1 MRGGRRGEAGGRTK
15 APGKTASR
23 EWVAETWVGEP
34 TGRMSV
40 FSRLNL
46 EPIVLE
52 VSVRQ
57 EPMAG
62 RSSWVETNRL
72 VSSAYMASLAG
83 GRERTDTPEIA
94 RRRCMPRG
102 SMAKSYRRQDKGSPW
117 RTPRARV
124 KGRL

>member
-1 MRGGRRGEAGGRTK
+1 MRGRGGGERGGRTNAL
-15 APGKTASR
+15 GKTASR
-23 EWVAETWVGEP
+23 EWVAETWAGEP

-57 EPMAG
+57 EPMAR
-62 RSSWVETNRL
+62 RSSWAETNRL
-72 VSSAYMASLAG
+72 VSSAYMVSLTG
-83 GRERTDTPEIA
+83 GRERTDRPEMA
-94 RRRCMPRG
+94 RRRRMPRG

>member
-1 MRGGRRGEAGGRTK
+1 MEVPMRVHWPMIFRMWARICTQRGWARSGEPTQTPRTRRGEPGGRTK

-23 EWVAETWVGEP
+23 EWVAETWEGEP

-57 EPMAG
+57 EPM
-62 RSSWVETNRL
+62 SV
-72 VSSAYMASLAG
+72 
-83 GRERTDTPEIA
+83 
-94 RRRCMPRG
+94 
-102 SMAKSYRRQDKGSPW
+102 W
-117 RTPRARV
+117 RVCAEV
-124 KGRL
+124 NE